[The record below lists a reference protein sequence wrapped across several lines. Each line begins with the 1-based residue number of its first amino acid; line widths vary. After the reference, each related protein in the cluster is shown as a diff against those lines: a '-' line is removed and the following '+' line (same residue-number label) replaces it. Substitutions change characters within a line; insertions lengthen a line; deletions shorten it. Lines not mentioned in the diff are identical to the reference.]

1 MMLPAT
7 AMTAE
12 MMPQTE
18 AVTILPLLMRIT
30 DRMPN
35 RPAMRPSTDARS
47 IAATTPSLLMTSFV
61 TAAVW

>member
-35 RPAMRPSTDARS
+35 RPAMRPSTDAMS
-47 IAATTPSLLMTSFV
+47 IVATTPILPMTSLV
-61 TAAVW
+61 TAPVW

>member
-1 MMLPAT
+1 
-7 AMTAE
+7 MTAE
-12 MMPQTE
+12 MIPQTE

-35 RPAMRPSTDARS
+35 RPAMRPRTDAMS
-47 IAATTPSLLMTSFV
+47 IVATTPSLPMTSFV

>member
-1 MMLPAT
+1 MTLPAA

-35 RPAMRPSTDARS
+35 SPAMRPSTDAMS